1 MKKVYYSYMNTTIH
15 VTIDKET
22 KQRAQKL
29 AKEIGLD
36 ISTIVKASLKTFVQ
50 TESFYVEKSTRVT
63 PRLSS
68 IIAEAKNELTKG
80 KTFGP
85 FTGKELDKFL
95 LS

>member
-1 MKKVYYSYMNTTIH
+1 MNTTLH

-22 KQRAQKL
+22 KQKAQKL

-50 TESFYVEKSTRVT
+50 TESFYAEKSERVT
-63 PRLSS
+63 PRLAA
-68 IIAEAKNELTKG
+68 IIEQAKKEFAAG
-80 KTFGP
+80 KAFGP
-85 FTGKELDKFL
+85 FSGNKLDKFL

>member
-1 MKKVYYSYMNTTIH
+1 MNTTLH

-22 KQRAQKL
+22 KQKAQKL

-50 TESFYVEKSTRVT
+50 TESFYVAKSDRIT
-63 PRLSS
+63 PHLAQV
-68 IIAEAKNELTKG
+68 IAEAKKEYAKG
-80 KTFGP
+80 KAHGP
-85 FTGKELDKFL
+85 FSGRELDKFL